1 MWFKN
6 LQVYR
11 LPANW
16 DMSVERLEEQLAKKP
31 FHPCGSQDMESRGW
45 LSPLGNEVL
54 VHAVGGQ
61 WLVCLGFEHRL
72 LPSSVVKQEADERAE
87 ELAEQQG
94 FKLGRKQLKEL
105 REQVTQELMPR
116 ACTRRRRM
124 FAWIDPINGWLVVDE
139 ASQSKAEDMLEQLR
153 HTLDSFPLTLLRTEL
168 SPTSAMADWL
178 AGGEAPAGFTIDQDC
193 ELRSVAEDKAAVR
206 YARHPLEGDDVK
218 GHLEAGKLPTRLA
231 LTFDDRISF
240 VLTEKLEIK
249 RLDCLDIV
257 RDQVGEADKDD
268 AEALFNAAVS
278 RAWDT
283 TNDGFFYGYAPD
295 DSICDADKYHWVQA
309 ETFVA
314 AALLATRTGKEEYWR
329 WYDKT
334 WDYCWRHFVDHRQGA
349 WFRILDP
356 ANLNH
361 TRDKSPAGKVDYHDI
376 GACFDTLRAIGYLQG
391 V

>member
-54 VHAVGGQ
+54 AHAVGGQ

-72 LPSSVVKQEADERAE
+72 LPSAVVKQEADERAE

-116 ACTRRRRM
+116 AFTRRRRM
-124 FAWIDPINGWLVVDE
+124 FAWIDPINGWLVVDA
-139 ASQSKAEDMLEQLR
+139 ASQSKAEDVLEQLR
-153 HTLDSFPLTLLRTEL
+153 HTLDSLPLTLLRTEL
-168 SPTSAMADWL
+168 SPTSAMAGWL
-178 AGGEAPAGFTIDQDC
+178 AGSEPPEGFTIDQDC

-206 YARHPLEGDDVK
+206 YVRHPLEGEEVK

-249 RLDCLDIV
+249 RLDFLDIV
-257 RDQVGEADKDD
+257 RDQIGDGDKDD
-268 AEALFNAAVS
+268 AEALFNAEFALMTGELAHLLPAV
-278 RAWDT
+278 
-283 TNDGFFYGYAPD
+283 
-295 DSICDADKYHWVQA
+295 
-309 ETFVA
+309 VA
-314 AALLATRTGKEEYWR
+314 ALGGEIAATAQEGHMPSAELPRLQALKPVEQAVET
-329 WYDKT
+329 D
-334 WDYCWRHFVDHRQGA
+334 
-349 WFRILDP
+349 DP
-356 ANLNH
+356 
-361 TRDKSPAGKVDYHDI
+361 P
-376 GACFDTLRAIGYLQG
+376 F
-391 V
+391 